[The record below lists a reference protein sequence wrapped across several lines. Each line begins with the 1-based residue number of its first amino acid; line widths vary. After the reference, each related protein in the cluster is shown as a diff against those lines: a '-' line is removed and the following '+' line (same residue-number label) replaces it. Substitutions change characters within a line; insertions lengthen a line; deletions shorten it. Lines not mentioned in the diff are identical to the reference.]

1 MLKIKNLFIDNSPYN
16 NEQSDLIH
24 RILEDKA
31 LNDIPKY
38 KDLMEK
44 FTNQELIDQRI
55 IESFENELRK
65 ASGTFLCSLKL
76 FYRIGERATVEG
88 PRYCGEPQLMDGC
101 LFCSLTQDRLKMA
114 VNFSASVLDLKLGSY
129 FI

>member
-65 ASGTFLCSLKL
+65 AQGTFC
-76 FYRIGERATVEG
+76 AH
-88 PRYCGEPQLMDGC
+88 
-101 LFCSLTQDRLKMA
+101 
-114 VNFSASVLDLKLGSY
+114 
-129 FI
+129 

>member
-1 MLKIKNLFIDNSPYN
+1 
-16 NEQSDLIH
+16 LIH

-65 ASGTFLCSLKL
+65 APGT
-76 FYRIGERATVEG
+76 
-88 PRYCGEPQLMDGC
+88 
-101 LFCSLTQDRLKMA
+101 
-114 VNFSASVLDLKLGSY
+114 
-129 FI
+129 

>member
-1 MLKIKNLFIDNSPYN
+1 LFEKYLNVKINVFEIDPSPYN

-31 LNDIPKY
+31 LNEIPKY

-65 ASGTFLCSLKL
+65 APGTCCNDDVS
-76 FYRIGERATVEG
+76 
-88 PRYCGEPQLMDGC
+88 RYGRV
-101 LFCSLTQDRLKMA
+101 S
-114 VNFSASVLDLKLGSY
+114 
-129 FI
+129 